1 MFGISVESKVFP
13 TAYQE
18 GVLEKE
24 TEAGGMK
31 TLLFSIQELHAKES
45 VVARSNPP
53 FRAIALPL
61 TAEDARSLRP
71 VDAPFVHT

>member
-1 MFGISVESKVFP
+1 MLGISVVSRIFLIVH
-13 TAYQE
+13 QE
-18 GVLEKE
+18 GTLEKE

-31 TLLFSIQELHAKES
+31 MLLFSTQELHAKES

-53 FRAIALPL
+53 FLAIALPL

-71 VDAPFVHT
+71 VDAPFVQA